1 MKSKRMEIIMS
12 KTNKIIP
19 ALLIVSVISI
29 TGMFFISILTGCDN
43 VQAEDG
49 HEGHDHA
56 KPAKEE
62 SGAKGRGQSQRV
74 SVTQE
79 QVTRLGIKITRATRG
94 IVRREIRA
102 PGEIKVNSDRMAHI
116 VPHVSGIV
124 GEVKKK
130 LGDAVKAGEVM
141 AVIRS
146 RDLADAKA
154 GYLAAIERYEL
165 AKTIFERE
173 EKLWKEKI
181 SSEQDYLDAKKG
193 FAEAKIEMRSV
204 KQKLSALGFSEEYLE
219 KLPLEQD
226 SQLTKFE
233 ITAPF
238 DGTVIEKHITL
249 GELVGDDADVFVV
262 ADLSSV
268 WVDLVISQ
276 DTISEVQEG
285 QTVTVRL
292 SNGSKSETKIGF
304 VSPLV
309 SSDTR
314 TALARVTVPNP
325 NGQFRPGTFVD
336 AGILVP
342 AKEETV
348 VIPKTSVQLVND
360 RPCVFVWG
368 NADFELRAVKTG
380 INNGLQIEILQGLR
394 PGEAYA
400 SENAFHLKAEL
411 AKSGG
416 GDSSGHGH
424 AH

>member
-1 MKSKRMEIIMS
+1 MLKL
-12 KTNKIIP
+12 NKILP

-29 TGMFFISILTGCDN
+29 TGVLFIPYA
-43 VQAEDG
+43 QAEDG
-49 HEGHDHA
+49 HEGHDHT
-56 KPAKEE
+56 KPAVAQEE
-62 SGAKGRGQSQRV
+62 SAAEGLSQSQRV

-79 QVTRLGIKITRATRG
+79 QVTRLGIKITRAIRG
-94 IVRREIRA
+94 VVRREISV
-102 PGEIKVNSDRMAHI
+102 PGEITVNSDRMAHI
-116 VPHVSGIV
+116 VPRVSGIV

-154 GYLAAIERYEL
+154 GYLAAIERYDL
-165 AKTIFERE
+165 AKTMFERE
-173 EKLWKEKI
+173 EKLWKEKV
-181 SSEQDYLDAKKG
+181 SSEQDYLDAKKS
-193 FAEAKIEMRSV
+193 FAEAKIEMRSA
-204 KQKLSALGFSEEYLE
+204 KQKLHALGFSEEYLE

-226 SQLTKFE
+226 SQFTKFE

-268 WVDLVISQ
+268 WVDLIISQ

-285 QTVTVRL
+285 QAVTVRL
-292 SNGSKSETKIGF
+292 SNGSKSETKIEF
-304 VSPLV
+304 VSPIV

-314 TALARVTVPNP
+314 TALARATVPNL

-336 AGILVP
+336 AGIRIP
-342 AKEETV
+342 SKEETV
-348 VIPKTSVQLVND
+348 VIPKASVQLVND
-360 RPCVFVWG
+360 HTSVFVWG
-368 NADFELRAVKTG
+368 NAGFELREVTTG
-380 INNGLQIEILQGLR
+380 VTDGRQIEILKGLR
-394 PGEAYA
+394 SGEAVA
-400 SENAFHLKAEL
+400 SENAFHLKAEFIKS
-411 AKSGG
+411 AAGESGG
-416 GDSSGHGH
+416 HEGH

>member
-1 MKSKRMEIIMS
+1 MLKR
-12 KTNKIIP
+12 NKIIP
-19 ALLIVSVISI
+19 ALLIVSVISVI
-29 TGMFFISILTGCDN
+29 GMLFIPYA
-43 VQAEDG
+43 QAEDG

-56 KPAKEE
+56 KPAVAQEE
-62 SGAKGRGQSQRV
+62 SATEGRGQSQRV

-79 QVTRLGIKITRATRG
+79 QVTRLGIKITRAIRG
-94 IVRREIRA
+94 VVRREIRV
-102 PGEIKVNSDRMAHI
+102 PGELTVNSDRMAHI
-116 VPHVSGIV
+116 VPRVSGIV

-146 RDLADAKA
+146 RDLADVKA
-154 GYLAAIERYEL
+154 GYLAAIERYDL
-165 AKTIFERE
+165 AKTMFERE

-181 SSEQDYLDAKKG
+181 SSEQDYLDSKKG

-204 KQKLSALGFSEEYLE
+204 KQKLHALGFSEEYLE

-226 SQLTKFE
+226 SGLTKFE

-285 QTVTVRL
+285 QSVTVRL
-292 SNGSKSETKIGF
+292 SDGSKSETKIEF
-304 VSPLV
+304 VSPIV
-309 SSDTR
+309 APDTR
-314 TALARVTVPNP
+314 TALARATVSNP
-325 NGQFRPGTFVD
+325 DGQFRPGTFVD
-336 AGILVP
+336 ANIRIP
-342 AKEETV
+342 SKEEAV
-348 VIPKTSVQLVND
+348 VIPKTSVQLVSD
-360 RPCVFVWG
+360 STCVFVWG
-368 NADFELRAVKTG
+368 NAGFELREVTTG
-380 INNGLQIEILQGLR
+380 VTDGRQIEILQGLR
-394 PGEAYA
+394 PGEAVA
-400 SENAFHLKAEL
+400 SEKAFHLKAEFIKS
-411 AKSGG
+411 AAGESGG
-416 GDSSGHGH
+416 HEGH